1 MRIARAALILAAVGL
16 AAGQAVGS
24 FEPND
29 DFASRAILDPGVT
42 TVSDTIT
49 AGVAGSGPDTTLA
62 AFTAGGLLIEVDDD
76 SSPLGD
82 GLASALQQVTV
93 NSDGTIRLKIS
104 GYPDM
109 DPMDGNDDDWGTP
122 HLESGPFD
130 LSVTVFD
137 SGDVQIGSHDVS
149 ASLVAGSVYTVGT
162 ITGYGGSDYFNAIID
177 NTPSTLD
184 DVMDFMT
191 FTSLAVGEHFEA
203 TVTAGTFDAL
213 LGRFDNSG
221 VLIEYDD
228 DGGAGLLSN
237 ISGTVPG
244 DGQLHLAVT
253 GYADVLFQG
262 DHAQSGDYTLS
273 VALPAPGDANVDGY
287 VDGLDYV
294 VWSNNFGL
302 SDTIW
307 READFNDTKDTDGLD
322 YVIWSNNYAPLP
334 GGLVPEPATA
344 ALLAVGAVAT
354 ILSGRRRRR

>member
-1 MRIARAALILAAVGL
+1 MRIPRAALTLAVVGL
-16 AAGQAVGS
+16 AASGAMAD

-29 DFASRAILDPGVT
+29 DFASRAILGPGVT
-42 TVSDTIT
+42 SVSDSIT

-62 AFTAGGLLIEVDDD
+62 AFTAGWTLIEVNDDG
-76 SSPLGD
+76 SPLGD
-82 GLASALQQVTV
+82 GLASALYQVGV
-93 NSDGTIRLKIS
+93 NSDGTIRLKVS

-109 DPMDGNDDDWGTP
+109 NPMDGNDDDWGTP
-122 HLESGPFD
+122 HQESGPFD

-137 SGDVQIGSHDVS
+137 SGDVQIGSHDIS
-149 ASLVAGSVYTVGT
+149 ASLTTGSVYTVGT
-162 ITGYGGSDYFNAIID
+162 ISGYGSSDYFNAVID
-177 NTPSTLD
+177 NTPSVVD

-191 FTSLAVGEHFEA
+191 FTGLAVAGHFEA
-203 TVTAGTFDAL
+203 TVTAGTFDVL

-228 DGGAGLLSN
+228 DDGPGFLPN
-237 ISGTVPG
+237 ISGTVPSG
-244 DGQLHLAVT
+244 GQLHLAVT

-273 VALPAPGDANVDGY
+273 ITLPPPGDATVDGA

-294 VWSNNFGL
+294 VWSNNYL
-302 SDTIW
+302 LEDTIW
-307 READFNDTKDTDGLD
+307 READFNDDGVTDGLD

-344 ALLAVGAVAT
+344 ALLAVGAVVT
-354 ILSGRRRRR
+354 ILSRRRRRR

>member
-1 MRIARAALILAAVGL
+1 MRIAGAALTLAVVGL
-16 AAGQAVGS
+16 AASGAMAD

-29 DFASRAILDPGVT
+29 DFASRAILSPGVT
-42 TVSDTIT
+42 TVSDSIT

-62 AFTAGGLLIEVDDD
+62 AFTAGWTLIEVDDD

-93 NSDGTIRLKIS
+93 NSDGTIRLKVS
-104 GYPDM
+104 GYPDL

-149 ASLVAGSVYTVGT
+149 ASLVAGAVYTVGT
-162 ITGYGGSDYFNAIID
+162 ISGYGASDYFNAVID
-177 NTPSTLD
+177 NTPSVLD

-191 FTSLAVGEHFEA
+191 FTSLAAGEHFEA
-203 TVTAGTFDAL
+203 TVTAGSFDSL
-213 LGRFDNSG
+213 LGWFDNSG

-228 DGGAGLLSN
+228 DGGAGFLPN

-244 DGQLHLAVT
+244 DGQLNLAVT

-273 VALPAPGDANVDGY
+273 IVLPPPGDATVDGY

-294 VWSNNFGL
+294 VWSNNYL
-302 SDTIW
+302 LEDTIW
-307 READFNDTKDTDGLD
+307 GEANFNDDGGTDGLD
-322 YVIWSNNYAPLP
+322 YVIWSNNYSPPP
-334 GGLVPEPATA
+334 GGLVPEPATVM
-344 ALLAVGAVAT
+344 LLAAGAVAT